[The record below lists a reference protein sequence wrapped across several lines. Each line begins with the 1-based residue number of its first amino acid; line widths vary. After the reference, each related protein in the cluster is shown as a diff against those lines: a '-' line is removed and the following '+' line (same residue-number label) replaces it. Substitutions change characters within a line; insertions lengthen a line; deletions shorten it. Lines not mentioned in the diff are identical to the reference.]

1 MKVIQKK
8 ITEGYTLIKR
18 RFVVISMPEWCWCSL
33 GVTKSYD
40 KAMAIIHRFIGS
52 TIDPDDKMIISPVEY
67 DPAND
72 NWERLT
78 VTIPETDNHA
88 QLEYP
93 FMIFYEDKAI
103 KELTEEEAEEFK
115 RKHYMMS

>member
-1 MKVIQKK
+1 MKVLQKQIIK
-8 ITEGYTLIKR
+8 GYTLMKR
-18 RFVVISMPEWCWCSL
+18 RFVVISMYEGCWCSL

-52 TIDPDDKMIISPVEY
+52 TMDPDDMMIIPPVEY

-72 NWERLT
+72 CWERLT
-78 VTIPETDNHA
+78 VTIPETDHHT

-115 RKHYMMS
+115 RKHHMMS